1 MEFLAEG
8 FRRAWD
14 LLAGGDAEVYG
25 ITLLTLKVAVVATV
39 ISCALGLPLGYFLA
53 TRRFWGRRAALTVVN
68 TALAFP
74 TVVVGLLLYGMLS
87 RRGPLGEIGWL
98 YTWQAIVVGDV
109 VLALPIAAALSA
121 AAIQGVDPRIRRTA
135 ETLGAG
141 PWLTAWTVTRE
152 ARFALAAVITAA
164 FGQVVAEIGTAMIVG
179 GNIRGSTRT
188 LTTAVALY
196 TSQGDFGM
204 ALALGLILLAL
215 ALLVNIA
222 LQVLQGR
229 GGSG

>member
-8 FRRAWD
+8 FRRAWA
-14 LLAGGDAEVYG
+14 LLVGGDAEVYG
-25 ITLLTLKVAVVATV
+25 IALLTLRVAVVATI
-39 ISCALGLPLGYFLA
+39 ISCVLGLPLGYFLA

-87 RRGPLGEIGWL
+87 RRGPLGGIGWL

-109 VLALPIAAALSA
+109 LLALPIAAALSA

-141 PWLTAWTVTRE
+141 RWLTAWTVTRE

-164 FGQVVAEIGTAMIVG
+164 FGQVVAEIGAAMIVG

-204 ALALGLILLAL
+204 ALALGLILVMM

-229 GGSG
+229 GSG

>member
-1 MEFLAEG
+1 MEFLGEG
-8 FRRAWD
+8 FRRALA
-14 LLAGGDAEVYG
+14 LLLSGDAEVFG
-25 ITLLTLKVAVVATV
+25 ITLLTLKIAVVATV
-39 ISCALGLPLGYFLA
+39 IACGVGLPLGYLLA
-53 TRRFWGRRAALTVVN
+53 TRRFWGRRAALTAVN

-74 TVVVGLLLYGMLS
+74 TVVVGLLLFGLLS
-87 RRGPLGEIGWL
+87 RHGPLGGLGWL

-109 VLALPIAAALSA
+109 LLALPIAAALSA
-121 AAIQGVDPRIRRTA
+121 AAVQGVDPRVRRTA

-141 PWLTAWTVTRE
+141 RWLTAWTVARE

-164 FGQVVAEIGTAMIVG
+164 FGQVVAEIGAAMMLG

-196 TSQGDFGM
+196 TAQGDFGI
-204 ALALGLILLAL
+204 AIALGLVLIAI
-215 ALLVNIA
+215 ALLVNVT

-229 GGSG
+229 GSG

>member
-1 MEFLAEG
+1 MDFLADG
-8 FRRAWD
+8 FRRAFA
-14 LLAGGDAEVYG
+14 LLFSGDAEVYG
-25 ITLLTLKVAVVATV
+25 IALLTLRVAVVATV
-39 ISCALGLPLGYFLA
+39 VACGIGLPLGYLLA

-74 TVVVGLLLYGMLS
+74 TVVVGLLLYGVLS
-87 RRGPLGEIGWL
+87 RRGPLGALGWL

-109 VLALPIAAALSA
+109 LLALPIAAALSA
-121 AAIQGVDPRIRRTA
+121 AAVQGVDARVRRTA

-141 PWLTAWTVTRE
+141 RWLTAWTVARE

-164 FGQVVAEIGTAMIVG
+164 FGQVVAEIGAAMIVG

-196 TSQGDFGM
+196 TSQGDFGL
-204 ALALGLILLAL
+204 ALALGLVLVVL
-215 ALLVNIA
+215 ALLVNVA
-222 LQVLQGR
+222 LQVLQGH
-229 GGSG
+229 GGG

>member
-141 PWLTAWTVTRE
+141 SWLTAWTVTRE

>member
-1 MEFLAEG
+1 MEFLGEG
-8 FRRAWD
+8 FRRALA
-14 LLAGGDAEVYG
+14 LLLSGDAEVFG
-25 ITLLTLKVAVVATV
+25 IALLTLKIAVVATV
-39 ISCALGLPLGYFLA
+39 IACGVGLPLGYLLA
-53 TRRFWGRRAALTVVN
+53 TRRFWGRRAALTAVN

-74 TVVVGLLLYGMLS
+74 TVVVGLLLFGLLS
-87 RRGPLGEIGWL
+87 RHGPLGGLGWL

-109 VLALPIAAALSA
+109 LLALPIAAALSA
-121 AAIQGVDPRIRRTA
+121 AAVQGVDPRVRRTA

-141 PWLTAWTVTRE
+141 RWLTAWTVARE

-164 FGQVVAEIGTAMIVG
+164 FGQVVAEIGAAMMLG

-196 TSQGDFGM
+196 TAQGDFGL
-204 ALALGLILLAL
+204 AVALGLVLIAI
-215 ALLVNIA
+215 ALLVNVT

-229 GGSG
+229 GSG

>member
-1 MEFLAEG
+1 MDFLADG
-8 FRRAWD
+8 FRRAFA
-14 LLAGGDAEVYG
+14 LLFSGDAEVYG
-25 ITLLTLKVAVVATV
+25 IALLTLRVAVVATV
-39 ISCALGLPLGYFLA
+39 VACAIGLPLGYLLA

-74 TVVVGLLLYGMLS
+74 TVVVGLLLYGVLS
-87 RRGPLGEIGWL
+87 RRGPLGGLGWL

-109 VLALPIAAALSA
+109 LLALPIAAALSA
-121 AAIQGVDPRIRRTA
+121 AAVQGVDARVRRTA

-141 PWLTAWTVTRE
+141 RWLTAWTVARE

-164 FGQVVAEIGTAMIVG
+164 FGQVVAEIGAAMIVG

-196 TSQGDFGM
+196 TSQGDFGL
-204 ALALGLILLAL
+204 ALALGLVLVVL
-215 ALLVNIA
+215 ALLVNVA
-222 LQVLQGR
+222 LQVLQGH
-229 GGSG
+229 GGG

>member
-1 MEFLAEG
+1 MDFLAEG
-8 FRRAWD
+8 FRRALA
-14 LLAGGDAEVYG
+14 LLLSGDAEVFG
-25 ITLLTLKVAVVATV
+25 IALLTLKIAVVATIIACGV
-39 ISCALGLPLGYFLA
+39 GLPLGYLLA
-53 TRRFWGRRAALTVVN
+53 TRRFWGRRAALTAVN

-74 TVVVGLLLYGMLS
+74 TVVVGLLLFGLLS
-87 RRGPLGEIGWL
+87 RHGPLGGLGWL

-109 VLALPIAAALSA
+109 LLALPIAAALSA
-121 AAIQGVDPRIRRTA
+121 AAVQGVDPRVRRTA

-141 PWLTAWTVTRE
+141 RWLTAWTVARE

-164 FGQVVAEIGTAMIVG
+164 FGQVVAEIGAAMMLG

-196 TSQGDFGM
+196 TSQGDFGL
-204 ALALGLILLAL
+204 AIALGLVLIAIAL
-215 ALLVNIA
+215 AVNVT

-229 GGSG
+229 GGG

>member
-1 MEFLAEG
+1 MDFLAEG
-8 FRRAWD
+8 FRRALA
-14 LLAGGDAEVYG
+14 LLLSGDAEVFG
-25 ITLLTLKVAVVATV
+25 IALLTLKIAVIATIVACG
-39 ISCALGLPLGYFLA
+39 IGLPLGYLLA
-53 TRRFWGRRAALTVVN
+53 TRRFWGRRAALTAVN

-74 TVVVGLLLYGMLS
+74 TVVVGLLLYGLLS
-87 RRGPLGEIGWL
+87 RRGPLGGLGWL

-121 AAIQGVDPRIRRTA
+121 AAVQGVDPRVRRTA

-141 PWLTAWTVTRE
+141 RWLTAWTVARE

-164 FGQVVAEIGTAMIVG
+164 FGQVVAEIGAAMMLG

-196 TSQGDFGM
+196 SSQGEFGL
-204 ALALGLILLAL
+204 AVALGLLLIVIAL
-215 ALLVNIA
+215 AVNVT
-222 LQVLQGR
+222 LQVLQGK
-229 GGSG
+229 GSG

>member
-1 MEFLAEG
+1 MDFLVEG

-14 LLAGGDAEVYG
+14 LLVGGDAEVYG
-25 ITLLTLKVAVVATV
+25 IALLTLRVAVVATIVSCV
-39 ISCALGLPLGYFLA
+39 IGLPLGYFLA

-74 TVVVGLLLYGMLS
+74 TVLVGLLLYALLS
-87 RRGPLGEIGWL
+87 RRGLLGDIGWL

-109 VLALPIAAALSA
+109 LLALPIAAALSA
-121 AAIQGVDPRIRRTA
+121 AAIQGVDPRVRRTA

-141 PWLTAWTVTRE
+141 SWLTAWTVARE

-164 FGQVVAEIGTAMIVG
+164 FGQVIAEIGSAMIVG

-196 TSQGDFGM
+196 TSQGDFGL
-204 ALALGLILLAL
+204 ALALGLILLML

-229 GGSG
+229 GSG

>member
-8 FRRAWD
+8 FRRAWA
-14 LLAGGDAEVYG
+14 LLVTGDAEVYG
-25 ITLLTLKVAVVATV
+25 IALVTLRVAIVATF
-39 ISCALGLPLGYFLA
+39 IACATGLPLGYFLA
-53 TRRFWGRRAALTVVN
+53 TRPFWGRRAALTVVN

-74 TVVVGLLLYGMLS
+74 TVIVGLLLYGMLS
-87 RRGPLGEIGWL
+87 RRGPLGGLGWL

-109 VLALPIAAALSA
+109 LLALPIAAALSA

-135 ETLGAG
+135 QTLGAG
-141 PWLTAWTVTRE
+141 PWRTAWTVARE

-164 FGQVVAEIGTAMIVG
+164 FGQVVAEVGAAMIVG

-188 LTTAVALY
+188 LTTAVALF

-204 ALALGLILLAL
+204 ALALGLVLLAM
-215 ALLVNIA
+215 ALVINVA

-229 GGSG
+229 GSG

>member
-8 FRRAWD
+8 FRRAWE

-141 PWLTAWTVTRE
+141 SWLTAWTVTRE